1 MLIDVFKYRGILRFG
16 DFSRMIFPR
25 DGIPSIFSD
34 IDKPIG
40 TFPELTEAEMFTSH
54 GQQEDYDPGRVQKDF
69 EGAGILDNSKTEEKF
84 GGIDDRGSEFN
95 FLSLHINTMTSMSVL
110 GITAILIGI
119 ILYCSSR
126 DCWSEIWSTLKCCKC
141 TVGPHHGETLYLPE
155 LPIIGPSYSNTATAP
170 TAIEMEALEQAQ
182 YLKLAKKQKK
192 SKEGD
197 SNDSGEGSKRG

>member
-1 MLIDVFKYRGILRFG
+1 
-16 DFSRMIFPR
+16 MIFPR
-25 DGIPSIFSD
+25 DGIPWIVSD

-40 TFPELTEAEMFTSH
+40 TFPELTEAEMFTSQ
-54 GQQEDYDPGRVQKDF
+54 GQPEDYNPGRVQKDF
-69 EGAGILDNSKTEEKF
+69 EGAGILDNSQTEEKF

-119 ILYCSSR
+119 ILYCSTRS
-126 DCWSEIWSTLKCCKC
+126 CWSEIWSSLKCCKC
-141 TVGPHHGETLYLPE
+141 TVGPHHPETIYLPE
-155 LPIIGPSYSNTATAP
+155 IPMTVPPYSPATAP
-170 TAIEMEALEQAQ
+170 TAREMEALEEAQ

>member
-1 MLIDVFKYRGILRFG
+1 MLFA
-16 DFSRMIFPR
+16 R
-25 DGIPSIFSD
+25 DGISSIFGRD
-34 IDKPIG
+34 NTIG
-40 TFPELTEAEMFTSH
+40 TFPEADLMITP
-54 GQQEDYDPGRVQKDF
+54 GQKDVNYDPGSVQKDF
-69 EGAGILDNSKTEEKF
+69 EGAGILDNSETEERF
-84 GGIDDRGSEFN
+84 GGIDDRGAEFN
-95 FLSLHINTMTSMSVL
+95 FLSLHINTMTSMSVI

-141 TVGPHHGETLYLPE
+141 TVEPHHGETLYE
-155 LPIIGPSYSNTATAP
+155 LPIIGPSYSTTATAP

>member
-1 MLIDVFKYRGILRFG
+1 ML
-16 DFSRMIFPR
+16 FPR
-25 DGIPSIFSD
+25 DGIPSIFGGSD
-34 IDKPIG
+34 KTIG
-40 TFPELTEAEMFTSH
+40 TFPELTEAEMFTST
-54 GQQEDYDPGRVQKDF
+54 GQKDGDYDPGRVQKDF
-69 EGAGILDNSKTEEKF
+69 EGAGILDNSNTEEKF
-84 GGIDDRGSEFN
+84 GGIDDRGAEFN
-95 FLSLHINTMTSMSVL
+95 FLSLHINTMTSMSVI

-141 TVGPHHGETLYLPE
+141 TVEPHHGETLYE

>member
-1 MLIDVFKYRGILRFG
+1 
-16 DFSRMIFPR
+16 
-25 DGIPSIFSD
+25 
-34 IDKPIG
+34 
-40 TFPELTEAEMFTSH
+40 
-54 GQQEDYDPGRVQKDF
+54 
-69 EGAGILDNSKTEEKF
+69 
-84 GGIDDRGSEFN
+84 
-95 FLSLHINTMTSMSVL
+95 MTSMSVI

-141 TVGPHHGETLYLPE
+141 TVEPHHGETLYIPE
-155 LPIIGPSYSNTATAP
+155 LPIMGPSYSNTATAP

-197 SNDSGEGSKRG
+197 SNNSGEGSKHG